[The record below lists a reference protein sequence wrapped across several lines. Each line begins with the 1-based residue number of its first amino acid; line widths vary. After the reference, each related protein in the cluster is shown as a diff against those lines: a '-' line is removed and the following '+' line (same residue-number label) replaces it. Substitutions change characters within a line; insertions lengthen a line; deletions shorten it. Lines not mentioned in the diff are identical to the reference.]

1 MTPSAEP
8 QAEETGAQDV
18 RDALEKTNLR
28 LRRLVKII
36 RNEGDSGRDSDE
48 FEVEL
53 KRARRQLRDNKEL
66 LEAGSSGA

>member
-1 MTPSAEP
+1 MTPVAQP

-36 RNEGDSGRDSDE
+36 RNEGDSGHSE
-48 FEVEL
+48 ELEVEV
-53 KRARRQLRDNKEL
+53 KRARRQLRDNREL
-66 LEAGSSGA
+66 LGSGSSDT

>member
-1 MTPSAEP
+1 MTPVEQP

-36 RNEGDSGRDSDE
+36 RNEGDSGHGE
-48 FEVEL
+48 ELEVEV
-53 KRARRQLRDNKEL
+53 KRARRQLRDNREL
-66 LEAGSSGA
+66 LESGSSGA